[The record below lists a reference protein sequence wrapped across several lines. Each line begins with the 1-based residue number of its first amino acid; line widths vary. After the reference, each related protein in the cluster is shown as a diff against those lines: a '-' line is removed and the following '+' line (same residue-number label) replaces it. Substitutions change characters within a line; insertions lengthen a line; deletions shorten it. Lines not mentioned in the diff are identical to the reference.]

1 MAVKLD
7 ATSKAHK
14 WITPAEAVSNAET
27 GEPEDTYVQL
37 GLARAQAVYTETARQ
52 EETQIGDAAAEG
64 ESSSGGGGGGS
75 AISAAKLGAA
85 AIAALAVFGAGFI
98 IGAGYVCIAMKKRK
112 DAQAEVASRDART
125 LN

>member
-27 GEPEDTYVQL
+27 GEPEDKYVQL
-37 GLARAQAVYTETARQ
+37 GLARAQAVYTETRS
-52 EETQIGDAAAEG
+52 IGDAAAEG